1 MAATV
6 STALIV
12 CALIIFPTIA
22 AGLVMAVCEILLDR

>member
-6 STALIV
+6 STALVV

-22 AGLVMAVCEILLDR
+22 AGLLMAVCEFLLDR